1 MNLWQFL
8 AGVLGWEWAGYAF
21 MQRALAA
28 VALVSLLYGMAG
40 SMVVNAQMAF
50 FSDAVGHA
58 ALTGIAIGAL
68 LGLGDPLWAMAGF
81 SVLLAIAITVV
92 RRMAAA
98 STDTVIGLFMAL
110 AVALGVAILSRG
122 GGFARYSRYLIGD
135 ILSITPSELGRLA
148 VLTVLAVAGLALLYN
163 RMALISLNPGLAR
176 SRGLAVP
183 VWEGLFAALVALIVT
198 VSIQW
203 VGLLVINSLL
213 IIPAA
218 AARNLAANSRQY
230 LWLAVGISLAS
241 GLAGLIVS
249 YHWGTASG
257 ATIVLMA
264 MGFFAI
270 TLLFRKH
277 KGGTAR

>member
-1 MNLWQFL
+1 MSLWHFL
-8 AGVLGWEWAGYAF
+8 AESLGWEWAGYAF

-50 FSDAVGHA
+50 FSDAIGHA
-58 ALTGIAIGAL
+58 ALTGIAIGAV

-81 SVLLAIAITVV
+81 AVLLAIAITVV
-92 RRMAAA
+92 RRTAAA
-98 STDTVIGLFMAL
+98 SADTVIGLFMAL

-135 ILSITPSELGRLA
+135 ILSITPAELSRLA
-148 VLTVLAVAGLALLYN
+148 ALSILAVAGLALLYN
-163 RMALISLNPGLAR
+163 RMVLISLNPGLAR

-183 VWEGLFAALVALIVT
+183 LWEGLFAAMVAVIVT

-230 LWLAVGISLAS
+230 LWLAVGISLAC
-241 GLAGLIVS
+241 GLAGLIAS
-249 YHWGTASG
+249 FYLGTATG

-264 MGFFAI
+264 MSCFLVTLAI
-270 TLLFRKH
+270 RK
-277 KGGTAR
+277 K